1 MDEVLMGFHEYI
13 LGNILLKDE
22 SYLMFTVAN
31 EVKKYYYG
39 LLLLVT
45 YLVDPPVQNDLL
57 TRFGTFA
64 IDAES
69 ALCLIYEEPVDSNK
83 SRKVNL
89 VLQFLMISFELIKSE
104 GNLMVLLQQESTLKA
119 EIMDVIECVHKEL
132 ILLKAFLVDVLT
144 QHTELSELHDL
155 LMHAEVTAHKLGQI
169 CSFCY
174 GSFVDGSSTQQMR
187 LSLSDP
193 LQEIESL
200 KVEFRKVF
208 IQLLDASPCNMTDGE
223 GLNNFLLNRQDRLPN
238 YDDCSISF
246 LKNQI
251 LVVEN
256 KSEYLGSFLADI
268 IQYRNM
274 HQELKDLVRCVQ
286 DVNYVCFFNVKGYRP
301 SWYYM
306 LYLSDVEKLLK
317 HIEAEVKMICLKVT
331 HSLGYSFPKTD
342 GLGFLKCFLGKLEEL
357 LRSNLAS
364 DINLKYWIE
373 SVKEGL
379 LSLRSLIDHF
389 AENLDEHDEVY
400 GLVTSVTEI
409 ANKAEYVIDSCL
421 ACSHP
426 LWYKILWISEVL
438 EHIKLENKVVSET
451 CQRKKIDATAHEV
464 KKTTYRASSLSA
476 STPISNEETEG
487 FQEAMDTIKEQLLG
501 GSPQLDVIS
510 LVGMPGIGKN
520 TLAKKIYNDLIVT
533 GHFDVH
539 AKCHVTQVYSWR
551 ELLLTIL
558 NDVLEP
564 ADRTEKGDGEIADEL
579 RRFLSTKRFLVLIDM
594 CGTIMCGTVYICA
607 LKMLDRE
614 SWRLL
619 HEEVFQEES
628 CPSELRDVGFRL
640 AKSCGGLPLFIVLV
654 AGILKVKKK
663 QVDWWK
669 EVEERL
675 DAQNMG
681 SLGESMRIIGF
692 SYRNLPHYLKPC
704 FLYFGGLLKGKDIH
718 VSKLTRL
725 WLCEGFVQAS
735 EDAAQNLLEDLI
747 SRNLA
752 MGMKKRPNGKD
763 MFPEKPEEY
772 RLFLHSS
779 QDQIDLWQPS
789 CSNVRSLIFNMID
802 LDNLLWP
809 LDISFI
815 FDIFKLVKVLD
826 LESFN
831 IGGTFPSEIQSLIHL
846 KYFSAQTEANSIP
859 SSIAK
864 LWKLETFVVRG
875 LGGEVILPSSI
886 LTMVNLRHLLV
897 KQRASFSLENR
908 GEPLAYSQLD
918 NLEIFSTPRLSFGED
933 AETILRKMPNLRKLS
948 CIFSRALG
956 YSENVK
962 GRCVLFPR
970 LEFLSHLESLKL
982 VSNSYPAKLPQLPN
996 LEILTLLLR
1005 TFEGDKWEVKDSELR
1020 ELKYLELDNLN
1031 ISQWSVSDDAFP
1043 KLERLVLTKCKL
1055 LERIPSHFDDAV
1067 CLQSIE
1073 VNWCSWDVAKS
1084 CQEILRTQHDDMAN
1098 DAFTVMIQP
1107 PDWARR
1113 SFT

>member
-119 EIMDVIECVHKEL
+119 EIMDLIECVHKEL

-174 GSFVDGSSTQQMR
+174 GSFVDSSSTKQMR

-274 HQELKDLVRCVQ
+274 HQELKDLVRCIQ
-286 DVNYVCFFNVKGYRP
+286 DVN
-301 SWYYM
+301 S
-306 LYLSDVEKLLK
+306 
-317 HIEAEVKMICLKVT
+317 EVKMICLKVP

-409 ANKAEYVIDSCL
+409 ANKASMSL
-421 ACSHP
+421 TRAWP
-426 LWYKILWISEVL
+426 VL
-438 EHIKLENKVVSET
+438 IH
-451 CQRKKIDATAHEV
+451 
-464 KKTTYRASSLSA
+464 SA

-510 LVGMPGIGKN
+510 LVGMPGIGN
-520 TLAKKIYNDLIVT
+520 TTLAEKIYNDLIVT

-551 ELLLTIL
+551 ELLLTVL

-564 ADRTEKGDGEIADEL
+564 ADRTKKGDGEIADEL
-579 RRFLSTKRFLVLIDM
+579 RRFLSTKRFLVLIDDVWDYNVWDSLHM
-594 CGTIMCGTVYICA
+594 CFKDARYGSRIILTTRLSDVANYA
-607 LKMLDRE
+607 KSESNPHHLRLFTDRE

-619 HEEVFQEES
+619 QEEVFQEES
-628 CPSELRDVGFRL
+628 CPSELRDIGFRL

-654 AGILKVKKK
+654 AGILKVKRK

-692 SYRNLPHYLKPC
+692 IYRNLPHYLKPC

-747 SRNLA
+747 SRNLV
-752 MGMKKRPNGKD
+752 MGMKKRPNGKIHEQD

-789 CSNVRSLIFNMID
+789 CSNVRSLIFNIID

-809 LDISFI
+809 RDISFI
-815 FDIFKLVKVLD
+815 FDSFKLVKVLD

-846 KYFSAQTEANSIP
+846 KYFSAQTKANSIL

-908 GEPLAYSQLD
+908 GEPLAFSQLD
-918 NLEIFSTPRLSFGED
+918 NLEIFSTPRLSYGED

-956 YSENVK
+956 YSEKVK

-982 VSNSYPAKLPQLPN
+982 VSNSYPAKLPLVFNFPLILKELTLSKFRLPWNQISTIAELPN

-1005 TFEGDKWEVKDSELR
+1005 TFEGDEWEVKDSELR
-1020 ELKYLELDNLN
+1020 ELKYLELDDLN

-1055 LERIPSHFDDAV
+1055 FERIPSHFDDAV